1 MIKQESARPGRTTEK
16 GQEMGYF
23 AFGGSTVVLF
33 FDSKYFKIDEDL
45 LKNTKNNIET
55 FLHMGEQIAS

>member
-1 MIKQESARPGRTTEK
+1 
-16 GQEMGYF
+16 
-23 AFGGSTVVLF
+23 LF

>member
-1 MIKQESARPGRTTEK
+1 MVEK